1 MQMAQERMV
10 LSEHASRRGLIRFL
24 VFALFLV
31 GEMAIS
37 FVGGL
42 IIRNPWLP
50 NYLVDRISGHAR
62 QEVAVQKVKLPPPPS
77 TAGEYL
83 NLMNYDEKVLP
94 PNERAVASILNDTV
108 AHLEIRKPPFQLF
121 REQILPQIEAVQPG
135 EDLTKIRTAVQ
146 QCQDFANS
154 AIHYYSDISEQLTA
168 KLKTAGVPASTA
180 REVATTFAKWAQDV
194 GNVAW
199 PTEVNKACTSIT
211 TLLDVLSE
219 NASEWKRQG
228 DGHLLFTSQALL
240 DQYNSATGDLNT
252 AIKAINGWGRVSVW
266 QLTVGGEGSG
276 IN

>member
-1 MQMAQERMV
+1 MQMAQERTV
-10 LSEHASRRGLIRFL
+10 LSEHASRSGLIRFL

-31 GEMAIS
+31 GEMVIS

-50 NYLVDRISGHAR
+50 NYLVDRISGHAP
-62 QEVAVQKVKLPPPPS
+62 QEVVVQKAKLPPPS

-94 PNERAVASILNDTV
+94 PNLRAVASILNDTV

-154 AIHYYSDISEQLTA
+154 AIRYYSDISEQLTT
-168 KLKTAGVPASTA
+168 KLKTAGLPASTA
-180 REVATTFAKWAQDV
+180 REVAKTFTKWAQDV

-199 PTEVNKACTSIT
+199 PTEVNKACASIT

-219 NASEWKRQG
+219 NASEWKRQS
-228 DGHLLFTSQALL
+228 DGHLSFTTQALL
-240 DQYNSATGDLNT
+240 DQYNSATADLNT
-252 AIKAINGWGRVSVW
+252 AIKAINGG
-266 QLTVGGEGSG
+266 
-276 IN
+276 

>member
-1 MQMAQERMV
+1 MQMAQERTV
-10 LSEHASRRGLIRFL
+10 LSEHASRSGLIRFL

-50 NYLVDRISGHAR
+50 NYLVDRISGHAP
-62 QEVAVQKVKLPPPPS
+62 QEVAVQKVKLPSPPS

-94 PNERAVASILNDTV
+94 PNQRAVVSILNDTV

-135 EDLTKIRTAVQ
+135 DDLTKIRTAVQ

-154 AIHYYSDISEQLTA
+154 AIHYYSDISVQLTA

-180 REVATTFAKWAQDV
+180 REVADTFAKWAQDV

-199 PTEVNKACTSIT
+199 PTEVNKACASIT

-219 NASEWKRQG
+219 NASEWKRQS

-240 DQYNSATGDLNT
+240 DQYNSATADLNT
-252 AIKAINGWGRVSVW
+252 AIKAINGG
-266 QLTVGGEGSG
+266 
-276 IN
+276 

>member
-1 MQMAQERMV
+1 MQMAQERTV
-10 LSEHASRRGLIRFL
+10 LSEHASRSGWIRFL

-37 FVGGL
+37 FIGGL

-50 NYLVDRISGHAR
+50 NYLFDRISGHAP
-62 QEVAVQKVKLPPPPS
+62 QVATEKVKLPPPPS
-77 TAGEYL
+77 KATDYL

-154 AIHYYSDISEQLTA
+154 ATHYYSDISEQLTA
-168 KLKTAGVPASTA
+168 KLKTAGLPASTS
-180 REVATTFAKWAQDV
+180 REVANTFAKWAQDV

-199 PTEVNKACTSIT
+199 PTEVNKACASIT

-219 NASEWKRQG
+219 NASEWKRQS
-228 DGHLLFTSQALL
+228 DGHLSFTTQALL
-240 DQYNSATGDLNT
+240 DQYNSATADLNT
-252 AIKAINGWGRVSVW
+252 AIKAINGG
-266 QLTVGGEGSG
+266 
-276 IN
+276 